1 MHQDHNLLLAI
12 SPVSIQWF
20 KVEAPS
26 LSIQTMVLQLQ
37 VWQLQNELSPRE
49 HIPKPIASEPFM
61 IFSRLH
67 VSMNILQTKTK
78 IQLTIGCKLKR
89 SETTIQLFHSI
100 ILLVDNFQVKIVVII
115 SFHHIQIGSI
125 TELQYQVRKF

>member
-1 MHQDHNLLLAI
+1 
-12 SPVSIQWF
+12 
-20 KVEAPS
+20 
-26 LSIQTMVLQLQ
+26 MVLQLQ
-37 VWQLQNELSPRE
+37 VWQLQNELSPIE
-49 HIPKPIASEPFM
+49 YIPKPMASEPFM

>member
-1 MHQDHNLLLAI
+1 
-12 SPVSIQWF
+12 
-20 KVEAPS
+20 
-26 LSIQTMVLQLQ
+26 MVLQLQ
-37 VWQLQNELSPRE
+37 VWQLQNELSPIE
-49 HIPKPIASEPFM
+49 YIPKPMASEPFM
-61 IFSRLH
+61 IFSLLH
-67 VSMNILQTKTK
+67 VSMNILKKK